1 MVIKRIS
8 ETSVNNMQTSFKNII
23 GRRYCIESKVGN
35 GKFGQVYRGMVKKT
49 NEMVAIKVESLE
61 TPIKL
66 LKQETTLLNYMAGR
80 CVDVVPSV
88 YWYGI
93 HENTVALVMPF
104 YEITL
109 DDYYKNNYNNNYTK
123 NNNNHDEHNSK
134 GATQIANHMRKMIEI
149 LKHVHDCGV
158 IHRDIKPSNFMMKGD
173 KMVLI
178 DFGLASIYVDESGKH
193 LPEKPSSMHILG
205 TPKFISVHIH
215 NGGDA
220 SRRDDMISLCYIYFY
235 LANHYV
241 LPWDQEQQEGGSY
254 VQDSKASENPLH
266 IHYPKNVFRKQQKVV
281 HFHEIKN
288 GNYPILDKTL
298 LEYCYQI
305 KFHEKPLYQWLVSL
319 FHSS

>member
-1 MVIKRIS
+1 MEASSKH
-8 ETSVNNMQTSFKNII
+8 TI
-23 GRRYCIESKVGN
+23 GRKYNIESKVGS
-35 GKFGQVYRGMVKKT
+35 GKFGQVYRGTIKKT
-49 NEMVAIKVESLE
+49 NEPVAIKTESLD
-61 TPIKL
+61 TRIKL

-93 HENTVALVMPF
+93 HGNHMNLVMPF
-104 YEITL
+104 YDVTL
-109 DDYYKNNYNNNYTK
+109 DDYYKSNDNN
-123 NNNNHDEHNSK
+123 S
-134 GATQIANHMRKMIEI
+134 ASQIAKHMRKMIEI
-149 LKHVHDCGV
+149 LEHVHDCGV
-158 IHRDIKPSNFMMKGD
+158 IHRDIKPSNFMMKGG

-193 LPEKPSSMHILG
+193 LPEKPSGTHILG

-215 NGGDA
+215 NGVDA
-220 SRRDDMISLCYIYFY
+220 SRRDDIISICYIYFY

-241 LPWDQEQQEGGSY
+241 LPWDQEQQESH
-254 VQDSKASENPLH
+254 VHIQDSKASENPLH

-288 GNYPILDKTL
+288 GNYSILDKSL
-298 LEYCYQI
+298 LTYCYQM

>member
-1 MVIKRIS
+1 MIIKRIS
-8 ETSVNNMQTSFKNII
+8 ETSVNNMQAPSKNII

-35 GKFGQVYRGMVKKT
+35 GKFGQVYRGIVKKT
-49 NEMVAIKVESLE
+49 DEVVAIKTESLE

-80 CVDVVPSV
+80 CVDVIPSV

-93 HENTVALVMPF
+93 HKDTMALVMPF

-109 DDYYKNNYNNNYTK
+109 EDYYKNNCNNNK
-123 NNNNHDEHNSK
+123 HEHDSK
-134 GATQIANHMRKMIEI
+134 CATQIANHMRKMIEI
-149 LKHVHDCGV
+149 LEHVHDCGV
-158 IHRDIKPSNFMMKGD
+158 IHRDIKPSNFMMKGN

-193 LPEKPSSMHILG
+193 LPEKPSSKHILG

-215 NGGDA
+215 NGVDA

-235 LANHYV
+235 LANDYV
-241 LPWDQEQQEGGSY
+241 LPWDQEQQEGLPY
-254 VQDSKASENPLH
+254 VEDSKASENPLH
-266 IHYPKNVFRKQQKVV
+266 IHYPKNVFRKQKKVV

-288 GNYPILDKTL
+288 KNYPILDKTF
-298 LEYCYQI
+298 LEYCYQM

-319 FHSS
+319 FHFS